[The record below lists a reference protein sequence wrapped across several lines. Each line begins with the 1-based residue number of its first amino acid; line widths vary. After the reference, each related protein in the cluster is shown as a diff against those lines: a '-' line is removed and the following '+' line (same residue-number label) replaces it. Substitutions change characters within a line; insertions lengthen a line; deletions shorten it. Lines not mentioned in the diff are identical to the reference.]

1 MDRQFWHQ
9 VEQVFYQALEQA
21 AAERQQFVRTR
32 CADNKALYQT
42 VMQLLCDTERT
53 VNWQQKI
60 SAAAA
65 SIMLPERDLS
75 GSLLGHY
82 RLLRPLGHGGMG
94 SVYLAERADQ
104 QFDKRVAIKL
114 VNTQLAQ
121 PVQAFKNERQ
131 ILANLEHAYIA
142 RLFDAGTTHDGL
154 PYLVMEYVQGKPID
168 QYCQLNALSVGAC
181 LQLFIKVLSALAY
194 AHQNMVVHCDLKP
207 SNILISRDGEPKLLD
222 FGIAHLL
229 NRSAGADDDE
239 QQMLG
244 LTQKYAA
251 PEQKRGAKLSALTDV
266 YSAGKVLQQ
275 LLPPERRLAADLKAI
290 LAMALAPEPQ
300 ARYRSVLAFSDDI
313 RRFLTRRP
321 VLASKADFF
330 HHSWLYVQRNTT
342 VSLMAVTMLVALLGF
357 SAALWQQ
364 AQQLAYE
371 RDEARTQRDTAQAIT
386 GFVGKILA
394 SVDPA
399 IAQGHEPTISDALA
413 NSAALLQ
420 QTERGGLAGQPEVEA
435 AVRQVIGQ
443 TYFSLGKLA
452 QAKEQLETAWNLLQR
467 SAAAPSELHVNLVKS
482 LADLYQDHY
491 KNEQVLQLRNQQLKL
506 AEQVWGTSH
515 RQTLGAISDL
525 ASAYHMA
532 GQLEKALQMWQRLYR
547 DRLRILGPRHAD
559 IVHSQANLG
568 IINHWLGDYPKAI
581 QHYQQC
587 LNLAEA
593 VLGKTHPRYLQCLS
607 TLGSVYETSGQFD
620 LAQPVIEQ
628 HLQLARQVLSER
640 HPDTLRSMHNLADTY
655 RGQGKLEHAEQL
667 FRQTLALRQQVLGEH
682 NVETL
687 QTQMKLARLLMQTGQ
702 LQPAAQLAQD
712 AYDKHLQQ
720 LGASHPST
728 LIVAQIV
735 ADIYLAQE
743 NATLALDIYQQ
754 TLTQRKNSPRLWQH
768 PDSIELLTGLSRA
781 SLRLG
786 QLQQAQLYWQ
796 QARVLAQHYPGFG
809 SPAIQLALQEFA
821 EAGFN
826 TALRE

>member
-21 AAERQQFVRTR
+21 VAERQLFVRKI
-32 CADNKALYQT
+32 CGDNKALYQT
-42 VMQLLCDTERT
+42 VWQLLCDTEHT

-60 SAAAA
+60 GAAAA
-65 SIMLPERDLS
+65 SIMLPERDFS

-82 RLLRPLGHGGMG
+82 RLLSPLGHGGMG

-142 RLFDAGTTHDGL
+142 RLFDAGTTPEGL
-154 PYLVMEYVQGKPID
+154 PYLVMEYVQGQPID
-168 QYCQLNALSVGAC
+168 QYCQQNALSVNAC

-222 FGIAHLL
+222 FGIARLL
-229 NRSAGADDDE
+229 NRSLTTEDDD
-239 QQMLG
+239 QPLLG
-244 LTQKYAA
+244 LTEKYAA
-251 PEQKRGAKLSALTDV
+251 PEQKHGGKLSALTDV
-266 YSAGKVLQQ
+266 YSSAKVLQQ
-275 LLPPERRLAADLKAI
+275 LLPKGRRLASDLKAI
-290 LAMALAPEPQ
+290 LARALANEPE

-313 RRFLTRRP
+313 QRYLTLRP
-321 VLASKADFF
+321 VRAGNRHFVYL
-330 HHSWLYVQRNTT
+330 SWLYLRRNTSI
-342 VSLMAVTMLVALLGF
+342 SLMAVVMLFALVGF

-386 GFVGKILA
+386 GFVGNILA

-413 NSAALLQ
+413 SSAGLLEQ
-420 QTERGGLAGQPEVEA
+420 DGRGGLEGQPEVEA

-452 QAKEQLETAWNLLQR
+452 QAREQLEAAWNLLQR
-467 SAAAPSELHVNLVKS
+467 SDAAPSELHVNLVKS

-491 KNEQVLQLRNQQLKL
+491 KNEQVLQLRYQQLTL

-559 IVHSQANLG
+559 IVHSQVNLG
-568 IINHWLGDYPKAI
+568 IIYHWLGDYPKAI

-587 LNLAEA
+587 LMLAEV
-593 VLGKTHPRYLQCLS
+593 VLAKTHPRYLQCLS
-607 TLGSVYETSGQFD
+607 TLGSVYETSGQFE
-620 LAQPVIEQ
+620 LAQTVIEQ
-628 HLQLARQVLSER
+628 HLQLAYQVLSER

-655 RGQGKLEHAEQL
+655 RGQGKLVQAEQL

-702 LQPAAQLAQD
+702 LPPAAQMAQD
-712 AYDKHLQQ
+712 AYDKHQQQ
-720 LGASHPST
+720 LGAAHPST
-728 LIVAQIV
+728 LIVAQIL
-735 ADIYLAQE
+735 ADIYLAQD
-743 NATLALDIYQQ
+743 NVMLALEIYQQ
-754 TLTQRKNSPRLWQH
+754 ALNLRQNNSRLWQH
-768 PDSIELLTGLSRA
+768 PDSIELLAGLSRA

-796 QARVLAQHYPGFG
+796 QARVLAQHYPGFA
-809 SPAIQLALQEFA
+809 SPAVQLALQAFA
-821 EAGFN
+821 DAGFK
-826 TALRE
+826 TALRD